1 MMLCKFNKFF
11 YTMKNLLLL
20 SFFIIF
26 STSCS
31 MDDDS
36 SSATNSNS
44 NSSTNSTSTSN
55 NLSVGASANGLL
67 SADKF
72 TSMVVEIV
80 YVEGFQPTTT
90 AVNNFVTFLNNRTFK
105 PNGIT
110 VQQRSIPS
118 PNLSTY
124 TIQQIIDIENANR
137 TAFSTENQIAVWAYF
152 SDGASSGNS
161 GNSVVLGT
169 AYKNTSFVIF
179 EETIHGL
186 SDSTFEPERS
196 DIESTVI
203 QHEFGHIFGLTD
215 LGSPLQSQHEDQAH
229 PKHCDV
235 DTCLMF
241 WQAETGSGIMG
252 MVSGGN
258 IPQLDA
264 QCIADLQAN
273 GGK

>member
-1 MMLCKFNKFF
+1 MRKYLI
-11 YTMKNLLLL
+11 YSLLLIG
-20 SFFIIF
+20 FC
-26 STSCS
+26 SCS
-31 MDDDS
+31 KDDDS
-36 SSATNSNS
+36 SQNNSNDQT
-44 NSSTNSTSTSN
+44 STSTSSTSTSN
-55 NLSVGASANGLL
+55 NLAVGASANGLL
-67 SADKF
+67 SANKF

-90 AVNNFVTFLNNRTFK
+90 AINNFVSFLNQRTFK

-118 PNLSTY
+118 PNLGTY
-124 TIQQIIDIENANR
+124 TTQQIVDIENANR

-186 SDSTFEPERS
+186 SDSAFEPERS

-215 LGSPLQSQHEDQAH
+215 LGSPLQSNHEDEAH

-258 IPQLDA
+258 VPQLDS

>member
-1 MMLCKFNKFF
+1 
-11 YTMKNLLLL
+11 MKNLLLL

-31 MDDDS
+31 KDDES

-179 EETIHGL
+179 EE
-186 SDSTFEPERS
+186 
-196 DIESTVI
+196 
-203 QHEFGHIFGLTD
+203 FGHIFGLTD

-258 IPQLDA
+258 VPQLDA